1 MWDLELIQKKIIG
14 QRMLAVTNRKRKV
27 QNQMAYIEQ
36 LLAAMKLEH
45 VLVDNELDSLQKLLD
60 DMGNVQVWG
69 GSIEYNN
76 NRILL
81 NPPI

>member
-1 MWDLELIQKKIIG
+1 MKVCETCKNSISVEMIQKKIIG

-45 VLVDNELDSLQKLLD
+45 VLVENESDSLQKLLD
-60 DMGNVQVWG
+60 DMGNVQV
-69 GSIEYNN
+69 
-76 NRILL
+76 
-81 NPPI
+81 